1 MGQGFDLGPKP
12 KMDATP
18 ITPSPQVGNKPRK
31 LLFIT
36 MNVLSSQVDGD
47 SDFVKKLRGGT
58 PPCKSTIQLPWSIMD
73 LTMEIYF
80 NFRILK
86 EATMFLL
93 LVYCK
98 VLKRPKQF

>member
-1 MGQGFDLGPKP
+1 MGQGFDLGSKP

-47 SDFVKKLRGGT
+47 FDLVKKLRGGT
-58 PPCKSTIQLPWSIMD
+58 
-73 LTMEIYF
+73 
-80 NFRILK
+80 
-86 EATMFLL
+86 L
-93 LVYCK
+93 LVK
-98 VLKRPKQF
+98 VQYNSRGLSWT

>member
-18 ITPSPQVGNKPRK
+18 ITPSQVGNKPRK

-47 SDFVKKLRGGT
+47 FDLVKKLRGGT

-80 NFRILK
+80 NFRILR

>member
-18 ITPSPQVGNKPRK
+18 ITPSQVGNKPRK

-47 SDFVKKLRGGT
+47 FDLVKKLRGGT
-58 PPCKSTIQLPWSIMD
+58 
-73 LTMEIYF
+73 
-80 NFRILK
+80 
-86 EATMFLL
+86 L
-93 LVYCK
+93 LVK
-98 VLKRPKQF
+98 VQYNSRGLSWT